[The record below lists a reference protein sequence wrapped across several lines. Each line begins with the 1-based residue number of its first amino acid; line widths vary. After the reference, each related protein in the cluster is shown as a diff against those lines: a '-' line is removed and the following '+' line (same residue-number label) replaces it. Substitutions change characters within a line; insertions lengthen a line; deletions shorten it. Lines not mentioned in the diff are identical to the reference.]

1 MRRAH
6 SLRNHSAKGS
16 SSSLVEDL
24 GLVKEGESI
33 EDILRDQLLAS
44 ERENDKVNYD
54 CSCSSWWYR

>member
-54 CSCSSWWYR
+54 CVSSW